1 MTVTRQDGT
10 DDAPCYYCTSYPEKM
25 RDAYKKAWH
34 EENDPKPGTAK
45 AIEGTETY
53 VFPPNYRDLNDHLW
67 SFFESVKTRKPS
79 VEDAVFG
86 NNTSIACHMA
96 NHSYFHNSAALWDAS
111 RKRITA

>member
-1 MTVTRQDGT
+1 
-10 DDAPCYYCTSYPEKM
+10 
-25 RDAYKKAWH
+25 
-34 EENDPKPGTAK
+34 
-45 AIEGTETY
+45 
-53 VFPPNYRDLNDHLW
+53 
-67 SFFESVKTRKPS
+67 